1 MSKEALYEPVPSSR
15 LKVFSTP
22 IKSADDHHPEE
33 DESNSIDNDRYAPDH
48 RRHPDNYPQLQRHE
62 EPTLLEIFYD
72 LFFAAT
78 YNAYCDVKEVTNHD
92 SFKASIGFF
101 CLLWL
106 TWFNVTLFDV
116 RYATDS
122 IFSRL
127 NTAIQ
132 LGVLI
137 GFVVVAPTFSP
148 NPKKHPLESQEG
160 LQEGLQ
166 NVPTMRAMSIILA
179 VSRFNLMG
187 QYAWMAYHVRRYR
200 TTRLPLL
207 VQTAIYT
214 VAAAV
219 YLGITFHF
227 QEGNKT
233 DHAFVVW
240 YCVSVAEGVASL
252 LLSNYSP
259 ILSLG
264 KTHLMKRLTLLT
276 VMILGEGIES
286 IANKVLVIV
295 KHKNAWDGTTI
306 GLVTAAAATVYFVFL
321 VYFDWLGAKTRLPH
335 IRRTFWVALH
345 FPFHLALVLFMQGFT
360 QMLIWGK
367 IARQLRRAFD
377 SADPSDDLDL
387 VNGNTTTAEVFN
399 SMNQTVYEF
408 LDSYPSKLESTTE
421 VINSALKNIS
431 SLPDSIWPVLA
442 NLSNSDT
449 DVSVDNLNGTDQS
462 NYYKLYY
469 SVGSLGSSL
478 ANNVFR
484 AFNTE
489 TSGELEAKNKNLEK
503 QDGRGFQF
511 QLQEDNWKRYGLV
524 FAYTYLSAA
533 CAILFVLIL
542 KQITDGYVAKGW
554 GRIRQIIIL
563 CLALGTGL
571 ATIVWFDSER
581 SYAWLQTPWVMPTLC
596 FVWLTIVILTHV
608 NIGGVKL
615 NASHLKWR
623 SSKQQV

>member
-22 IKSADDHHPEE
+22 IKSAQDHHSHDDEE
-33 DESNSIDNDRYAPDH
+33 NHSIDDGRYAPDH

-78 YNAYCDVKEVTNHD
+78 YNAYCDVQEVTNHA

-137 GFVVVAPTFSP
+137 GFVVVAPKF
-148 NPKKHPLESQEG
+148 NPTTQDAH
-160 LQEGLQ
+160 
-166 NVPTMRAMSIILA
+166 TMRAMSIILA
-179 VSRFNLMG
+179 ISRFNLMG
-187 QYAWMAYHVRRYR
+187 QYAWMTFHVRRYR
-200 TTRLPLL
+200 TTRVPLL
-207 VQTAIYT
+207 VQMAIYT
-214 VAAAV
+214 VAGAV
-219 YLGITFHF
+219 YLGITFRF
-227 QEGNKT
+227 EEGRRS
-233 DHAFVVW
+233 HAFVTW
-240 YCVSVAEGVASL
+240 YCVSAAEGVASL

-259 ILSLG
+259 ILSVG
-264 KTHLMKRLTLLT
+264 RTHLMKRLGLLT
-276 VMILGEGIES
+276 VMILGNGIES

-295 KHKNAWDGTTI
+295 RHKHAWDATTI
-306 GLVTAAAATVYFVFL
+306 GFVTAAAATVYFIFL
-321 VYFDWLGAKTRLPH
+321 VYFDWLGAKTHLPH
-335 IRRTFWVALH
+335 IRRSFWVALH

-367 IARQLRRAFD
+367 IARQLQRAFD
-377 SADPSDDLDL
+377 FADPTNDADVLGGHATTLSVSTS
-387 VNGNTTTAEVFN
+387 VNASVN
-399 SMNQTVYEF
+399 SFIV
-408 LDSYPSKLESTTE
+408 DYPSKLESTDQ
-421 VINSALKNIS
+421 VINAALRNIS
-431 SLPDSIWPVLA
+431 SLPDSFWPLVAQVANDDSTNTMVNWTDNQLGDFDKLYNAGAVLA
-442 NLSNSDT
+442 
-449 DVSVDNLNGTDQS
+449 VSM
-462 NYYKLYY
+462 
-469 SVGSLGSSL
+469 

-489 TSGELEAKNKNLEK
+489 VSGEIEAKNKVLEG
-503 QDGRGFQF
+503 QDRQGFQF
-511 QLQEDNWKRYGLV
+511 KLQEDNWRRYGLV
-524 FAYTYLSAA
+524 FAYTYISAA
-533 CAILFVLIL
+533 CTILFVLVL
-542 KQITDGYVAKGW
+542 KQLTDGYIPKGW
-554 GRIRQIIIL
+554 GIIRQIIIF

-571 ATIVWFDSER
+571 ATIVWFNSEDVFE
-581 SYAWLQTPWVMPTLC
+581 WLQTPWVMPTLC
-596 FVWLTIVILTHV
+596 FVWMAIVILTHI

-615 NASHLKWR
+615 NSSHLKWR
-623 SSKQQV
+623 SRK

>member
-22 IKSADDHHPEE
+22 IKSADDRHNHEE
-33 DESNSIDNDRYAPDH
+33 HESNSVDNDRYAPDH

-78 YNAYCDVKEVTNHD
+78 YNAYCDVKEVTNHS

-137 GFVVVAPTFSP
+137 GFVVVAPKFNP
-148 NPKKHPLESQEG
+148 NAKSDSDEG
-160 LQEGLQ
+160 QQ
-166 NVPTMRAMSIILA
+166 VPTMRAMSIILA
-179 VSRFNLMG
+179 ISRFNLVG
-187 QYAWMAYHVRRYR
+187 QYAWMAYHVRRFR
-200 TTRLPLL
+200 TTRIPLL

-214 VAAAV
+214 VAGAV
-219 YLGITFHF
+219 YLGITFRF
-227 QEGNKT
+227 KEGNKH
-233 DHAFVVW
+233 DHTFVVW
-240 YCVSVAEGVASL
+240 YCVSVAEGFASL

-264 KTHLMKRLTLLT
+264 KTHLMKRLSLLT

-295 KHKNAWDGTTI
+295 KHRHAWDGTTI

-321 VYFDWLGAKTRLPH
+321 VYFDWLGAKTHLPH
-335 IRRTFWVALH
+335 IRRNFWVALH

-377 SADPSDDLDL
+377 AADPSDDADL
-387 VNGNTTTAEVFN
+387 ITGNTTTQEIFGN
-399 SMNQTVYEF
+399 MNTTVHEF
-408 LDSYPSKLESTTE
+408 LEDYPSKLEATTK
-421 VINSALKNIS
+421 VINSALNNIS
-431 SLPDSIWPVLA
+431 SLPDSFWPALA
-442 NLSNSDT
+442 NLANDDT
-449 DVSVDNLNGTDQS
+449 NDSVANLNGTDES
-462 NYYKLYY
+462 NYEKLYY
-469 SVGSLGSSL
+469 SVGSLATSL

-533 CAILFVLIL
+533 CVIIFVLAL
-542 KQITDGYVAKGW
+542 KQLTDGYVAKGW
-554 GRIRQIIIL
+554 GMIRQIIIF

-581 SYAWLQTPWVMPTLC
+581 SYEWLQTPWVMPTLC
-596 FVWLTIVILTHV
+596 FVWMAIVILTHV

-615 NASHLKWR
+615 NSSHLKWR
-623 SSKQQV
+623 SSKQGV